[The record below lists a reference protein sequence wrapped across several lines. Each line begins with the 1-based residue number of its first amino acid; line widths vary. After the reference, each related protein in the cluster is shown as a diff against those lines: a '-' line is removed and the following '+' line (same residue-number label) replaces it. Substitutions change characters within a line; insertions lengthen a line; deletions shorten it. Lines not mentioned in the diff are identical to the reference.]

1 MNSLDTQICTV
12 CHKEKPLS
20 DFHRRGIRH
29 HRMCKSC
36 RKSRPASTP
45 RPAKQQNDIA
55 YAGQRIAELDA
66 RIRMTVSRYSRDPMQ
81 ADDIYGYVVERLLTS
96 IVQGDTDAYILRLV
110 SLRAADFI
118 RSEEAYTFYADVEDA
133 IVTTE
138 DTEDD
143 GDVFERFVSQSS
155 SPEDQIVLREM
166 SSQIAEAMSAL
177 SEDNRE
183 IVMLIADGV
192 KPAEIARRM
201 NISRAA
207 VSSRLQTIRSSMSMS
222 FA

>member
-12 CHKEKPLS
+12 CHEEKPLS
-20 DFHRRGIRH
+20 AFHRRGIR
-29 HRMCKSC
+29 RQRICKSC
-36 RKSRPASTP
+36 RKALPASTP
-45 RPAKQQNDIA
+45 RPSKQQNDIA

-81 ADDIYGYVVERLLTS
+81 ADDIYGYVVERLLKA
-96 IVQGDTDAYILRLV
+96 IRPDDTDAYILRLV

-118 RSEEAYTFYADVEDA
+118 RSEEAYTFYADVEDV
-133 IVTTE
+133 IMVVE
-138 DTEDD
+138 DNDN
-143 GDVFERFVSQSS
+143 VFERFVPNSVST
-155 SPEDQIVLREM
+155 EDQIVLREM
-166 SSQIAEAMSAL
+166 SAQIAEAMSAL

-207 VSSRLQTIRSSMSMS
+207 VSSRLQTIRASMSMS
-222 FA
+222 LA